1 MVFLIS
7 LHWTEQFYL
16 LSTELRQNRADLPK
30 TEWMK
35 ARLAHWPLLPRYL
48 FHEYL
53 VNESYLKIPI
63 SCIMNYRF
71 IPAV

>member
-35 ARLAHWPLLPRYL
+35 ARLAFTSKVSLPRVPG
-48 FHEYL
+48 E
-53 VNESYLKIPI
+53 
-63 SCIMNYRF
+63 
-71 IPAV
+71 